1 MIDFSIS
8 IRILKPADM
17 VYKAFI
23 DPDNMIK
30 WHTDL
35 TGYESVKGKYPELG
49 SVSRLYYKSG
59 KNSYFLEERLEQI
72 ETGKRI
78 VSVIS
83 GSALEARIEVT
94 FIPDDW
100 ETELQMS
107 WSGKGKGVVSLLT
120 MRFSE
125 KKVKLQTEN
134 DLAKF
139 KDLVESFGVKFR

>member
-30 WHTDL
+30 WHTNL
-35 TGYESVKGKYPELG
+35 IGYESVKGKYPELG
-49 SVSRLYYKSG
+49 SISRLYYKNG
-59 KNSYFLEERLEQI
+59 KSSYFLEEELEHV
-72 ETGKRI
+72 EAGKKI
-78 VSVIS
+78 VSVFR
-83 GSALEARIEVT
+83 GSTMEARVEVS

-100 ETELQMS
+100 ETDLIFK
-107 WSGKGKGVVSLLT
+107 WSGRTKGLASLFSGL
-120 MRFSE
+120 FSE
-125 KKVKLQTEN
+125 KKIKLQKEN

-139 KDLVESFGVKFR
+139 KDSVESFGIKFR